1 MAMGRM
7 PPVSGR
13 GARWRAVYLLIM
25 LVLALATTSV
35 PAAADTSVSA
45 ATASKADAELLG
57 KLAADGKATFLVSMA
72 ERADLSAASRL
83 SSKLSRRTAVYQR
96 LTATANRS

>member
-1 MAMGRM
+1 MSSGEPRESEDERHPKEGMAMGRM

-35 PAAADTSVSA
+35 PAAAGTSVSA
-45 ATASKADAELLG
+45 ATASKTDSELLS
-57 KLAADGKATFLVSMA
+57 KLAADGTATFLVSMA
-72 ERADLSAASRL
+72 ERADLSAASR
-83 SSKLSRRTAVYQR
+83 
-96 LTATANRS
+96 